1 MVRKL
6 MFMLAILPFAVV
18 TPLLETSPTHVFNP
32 DWPGHARLHDVW
44 QLITHCALAA
54 YMSWLFLL
62 RRRER
67 EACVV
72 ALIVI
77 GGFLAAYMLSPL
89 YGGSMSHSDGIP
101 LTFAAQGAVLVM
113 VGAGVIQASLLLTA
127 GRSRAT

>member
-6 MFMLAILPFAVV
+6 LFMLAILPFAVV

-67 EACVV
+67 EASVV

-77 GGFLAAYMLSPL
+77 GGFLAAYMLGPL

-101 LTFAAQGAVLVM
+101 PTFAAQGAVLVM

>member
-6 MFMLAILPFAVV
+6 LFMLAILPFAVV